1 MSPRDRKVVLLFA
14 LGIVSLALYLLP
26 SFLYIVVTL
35 ALCGGACLL
44 CRGPPLPASLG
55 LNPRAGLRAQA
66 GYLRRFWDWWVSDV
80 PVVSRR
86 TNKHDVIRRELH
98 RQSPGAFNQRPADA
112 AVYRGG
118 HVARDTILFS
128 PRDFLMGSYIAKAE
142 SPPGDFGR
150 PRVVRNPRD
159 HLREKLSRPNHAVY
173 TPNRRLSFAGEP
185 SDTPGHF
192 NITPQRHYPLQQMGT
207 SPVGLVPVASWD
219 GFRKKSILTPRN
231 SPAVRSPVTMK
242 IARPDQNN
250 PSLERLSCAAAPRT
264 PEDPCSRESVL
275 KVLKDSRKREVEDAD
290 GIFIAEHRSKRRRND
305 SGGSAHSAFEPLLP
319 NGAPSQLVPKP
330 GTLKRGIVSVAE
342 EYTVKRS
349 RTSSVS
355 SASGVH
361 SPGGTLGSK
370 RNPIQSSYSSTLGLL
385 QFKKP
390 SAPSS
395 PMSSPASSRS
405 QTPDTAAKRQREDDY
420 FSPSSA
426 SSVRS
431 ERTPSDKVALTSKQ
445 TPVPVTTSSNS
456 AGGSGGNRK
465 RKIQLVCS
473 NRDDQITL
481 PPPPELGYNITVKDL
496 DEEKKAA
503 INKIQKVL
511 ETPLLEPEKSTAP
524 VSSTTLTL
532 TTILA
537 PKTTTATSPTLT
549 LSSLLAA
556 PLPKTS
562 SPATLVINLD
572 PSPTPAISNPLLEA
586 LKTKGPVNTTSVA
599 STTIVSAP
607 AVSVPPPVLTPG
619 AQTTTDSPKPPPVS
633 EAPPPS
639 SSMGQPSAF
648 TQVLGQISKPAN
660 STPSLPAPSPFG
672 MSGQIGLPVVSSASN
687 PAPVTSASLS
697 LAKPLLPSGFK
708 PIFAVSTTAST
719 PSAVT
724 SVESKPLVQNF
735 QPIFGSS
742 FAPPP
747 STSSTTST
755 VISSITGA
763 AFPPPP
769 YTSSTTAPISSS
781 IFSTTT
787 SSNAGVSLFPGLTT
801 PTVAASTASA
811 PSVTNPA
818 AVPAPKSMFG
828 SWSAPSSASASATSS
843 AAPTTG
849 FPFGP
854 IATTTAA
861 APTPVAAPA
870 SGAFTFGTA
879 QPTAQIAGQN
889 VFSFGQTAVSQNTTT
904 ASFGGFATAAAT
916 TASATTTTQSSFAFG
931 KPSFQAPAPQA
942 TFSSTTAAAKPFT
955 FGASVATAAPTSNPA
970 PAPFNFGG
978 SAAAAP
984 GAATAP
990 SSFMTPTK
998 PAFGGGSTPF
1008 AFGGSATPSTAP
1020 GFGQAAQTQSVAPG
1034 FGQAAQT
1041 QSAAPGFGQAAQT
1054 QSAAPSFAFGG
1065 ATPQQT
1071 PSGPAPAASSGFNFG
1086 AAVTQP
1092 QFGMPVANTPAP
1104 QMGSFNFA
1112 AAATSTPTFSPAA
1125 SSLSPFGSQ
1134 GFNAVPYGSPPTPSF
1149 SIGAGPKPTGARQR
1163 LQARRQHN
1171 RKK

>member
-1 MSPRDRKVVLLFA
+1 MSPRDRKVVLLSA

-44 CRGPPLPASLG
+44 CRGSPLPARLG
-55 LNPRAGLRAQA
+55 LNPRPGLRAQT

-80 PVVSRR
+80 PVVSRW
-86 TNKHDVIRRELH
+86 TNKHDVGRRELH
-98 RQSPGAFNQRPADA
+98 RSSPGAFSQRPADA

-118 HVARDTILFS
+118 HVASDTSLFS
-128 PRDFLMGSYIAKAE
+128 PGDFLMGSYIAKAE

-150 PRVVRNPRD
+150 PRLVRNPRD
-159 HLREKLSRPNHAVY
+159 QLREKLSRPNHAVY

-185 SDTPGHF
+185 SDTTGHF

-207 SPVGLVPVASWD
+207 SPMGLVPVASWD

-250 PSLERLSCAAAPRT
+250 PSLERLTYAAAPGT
-264 PEDPCSRESVL
+264 SDDPCSRESVL

-290 GIFIAEHRSKRRRND
+290 GISIAEHKSKRRRND

-330 GTLKRGIVSVAE
+330 GTLKRGIVSVVE
-342 EYTVKRS
+342 DYTLKRS

-370 RNPIQSSYSSTLGLL
+370 RNPIQSSYSSTLGLS

-405 QTPDTAAKRQREDDY
+405 QTPDTATKRQREDDY

-431 ERTPSDKVALTSKQ
+431 EKTPSDKVALTSKQ
-445 TPVPVTTSSNS
+445 TPVPVTSSSNS
-456 AGGSGGNRK
+456 AGGSGNRK

-511 ETPLLEPEKSTAP
+511 ETPSLEPEKSTAP
-524 VSSTTLTL
+524 VSSTTLAL
-532 TTILA
+532 PTILA
-537 PKTTTATSPTLT
+537 PKSTTATSSTLT

-572 PSPTPAISNPLLEA
+572 PSPTPAVSNPLLEA

-607 AVSVPPPVLTPG
+607 ALSVPPPVLNLG

-633 EAPPPS
+633 EAQPPS
-639 SSMGQPSAF
+639 SSVGQPSAF

-672 MSGQIGLPVVSSASN
+672 MSGQIGLPAVSSASN

-697 LAKPLLPSGFK
+697 PANPLLPSGFK
-708 PIFAVSTTAST
+708 PIFAVTTATSS
-719 PSAVT
+719 PLAVT

-735 QPIFGSS
+735 QPIFG
-742 FAPPP
+742 FAPPL
-747 STSSTTST
+747 STPSTTST
-755 VISSITGA
+755 VVSSCTGA
-763 AFPPPP
+763 SFPPPP
-769 YTSSTTAPISSS
+769 YPSSTTAPISSS

-787 SSNAGVSLFPGLTT
+787 SSNAGVSLFPGMT

-811 PSVTNPA
+811 ASVTHPA

-828 SWSAPSSASASATSS
+828 SWSAPSSAASASATSS

-870 SGAFTFGTA
+870 SSAFAFGAA
-879 QPTAQIAGQN
+879 QPTAQIPGQK

-904 ASFGGFATAAAT
+904 ASFGGFAMAAAAST
-916 TASATTTTQSSFAFG
+916 TTTTTNAGATTTTQSTFAFG

-942 TFSSTTAAAKPFT
+942 TFSSTAAAPKPFT

-970 PAPFNFGG
+970 PTPFNFGG
-978 SAAAAP
+978 SSAAAP

-998 PAFGGGSTPF
+998 PAFGSGSTGF
-1008 AFGGSATPSTAP
+1008 AFGGSATP
-1020 GFGQAAQTQSVAPG
+1020 
-1034 FGQAAQT
+1034 
-1041 QSAAPGFGQAAQT
+1041 SAAPGFGQAAQT

-1065 ATPQQT
+1065 AAPQQT
-1071 PSGPAPAASSGFNFG
+1071 PSVPAPAASSGFNFG
-1086 AAVTQP
+1086 AAVSQP

-1112 AAATSTPTFSPAA
+1112 AAATSTPSFSPGA

-1134 GFNAVPYGSPPTPSF
+1134 GFNAVPYGSPATPSF
-1149 SIGAGPKPTGARQR
+1149 SIGASPKPTGARQR